1 MQLKA
6 RLVHAEA
13 GRRVV
18 RVSAWQQGACLGS
31 ALGEAESAEVAEDRA
46 IERLQQRLGATAT
59 AAPRPASTAPEAAAA
74 PVNPT
79 PARSSVI
86 RRASAEVSETSTPAE
101 PPPSPDRP
109 LLEELQPAPDDW
121 SDELAALDLQLQQLG
136 WGRDQEATYLQ
147 RAFGHPSRSRLT
159 SYGDLSAYLK
169 TVQQLSP
176 GSDPASAPVPLR
188 RADLL
193 SQCDQ
198 MLQQLQWDASQ
209 GRAFLEEHFQLASRQ
224 QLSDEQLLH
233 FNMLLEGELMESTS
247 K

>member
-31 ALGEAESAEVAEDRA
+31 ALGEAESAEAAEDRA
-46 IERLQQRLGATAT
+46 IERLQQRLG
-59 AAPRPASTAPEAAAA
+59 STAAA
-74 PVNPT
+74 PPPPAPAPIAAP
-79 PARSSVI
+79 PARTSMI
-86 RRASAEVSETSTPAE
+86 RRPSAEAAETSTPVE
-101 PPPSPDRP
+101 PPPSPELP
-109 LLEELQPAPDDW
+109 LLEGLAPAPDDW
-121 SDELAALDLQLQQLG
+121 SDELAALDLHLQRLG
-136 WGRDQEATYLQ
+136 WGRDQESTYLQ

-169 TVQQLSP
+169 AVQQLSP
-176 GSDPASAPVPLR
+176 GTDPGSAPVPLR

-198 MLQQLQWDASQ
+198 MLQQLQWDANQ

-233 FNMLLEGELMESTS
+233 FNMLLEGALLQISQ
-247 K
+247 

>member
-18 RVSAWQQGACLGS
+18 RVSAWHQGACLGS
-31 ALGEAESAEVAEDRA
+31 ALGEAENAEVAEDRA
-46 IERLQQRLGATAT
+46 IERLQQRLVTTPAGTPAPPT
-59 AAPRPASTAPEAAAA
+59 AAATPI
-74 PVNPT
+74 PT
-79 PARSSVI
+79 PQARNSVI
-86 RRASAEVSETSTPAE
+86 RRPMGEAGETSAPLEAAASPE
-101 PPPSPDRP
+101 LPPT
-109 LLEELQPAPDDW
+109 EGIQQPPDDW
-121 SDELAALDLQLQQLG
+121 SDELAALDLHLQRLG
-136 WGRDQEATYLQ
+136 WGRDQESTYLQ

-159 SYGDLSAYLK
+159 SYRDLSAYLK
-169 TVQQLSP
+169 AVQQLSP
-176 GSDPASAPVPLR
+176 GSDPGSAPVPLR

-209 GRAFLEEHFQLASRQ
+209 GRAFLEEHFQLSSRQ

-233 FNMLLEGELMESTS
+233 FNMLLEEELMQTNQNA
-247 K
+247 

>member
-31 ALGEAESAEVAEDRA
+31 ALGEAESAEAAEDRA
-46 IERLQQRLGATAT
+46 IERLQQRLG
-59 AAPRPASTAPEAAAA
+59 STAAA
-74 PVNPT
+74 PPPPAPAPIAAP
-79 PARSSVI
+79 PARTSMI
-86 RRASAEVSETSTPAE
+86 RRPRAEAAETSTPVE
-101 PPPSPDRP
+101 PPPSPELP
-109 LLEELQPAPDDW
+109 LLEGLAPAPDDW
-121 SDELAALDLQLQQLG
+121 SDELAALDLHLQRLG
-136 WGRDQEATYLQ
+136 WGRDQESTYLQ

-169 TVQQLSP
+169 AVQQLSP
-176 GSDPASAPVPLR
+176 GTDPGSAPVPLR

-198 MLQQLQWDASQ
+198 MLQQLQWDANQ

-233 FNMLLEGELMESTS
+233 FNMLLEAEVFQTH
-247 K
+247 

>member
-13 GRRVV
+13 GLRVV
-18 RVSAWQQGACLGS
+18 RVSAWHQGTCLGS

-46 IERLQQRLGATAT
+46 IERLQQRLGATAAT
-59 AAPRPASTAPEAAAA
+59 APLPASAAPAAATAPISPPPARNSLIRRPSTEAVDTSA
-74 PVNPT
+74 PVD
-79 PARSSVI
+79 A
-86 RRASAEVSETSTPAE
+86 
-101 PPPSPDRP
+101 PPSPELP
-109 LLEELQPAPDDW
+109 VLEGLTPVPDDW

-136 WGRDQEATYLQ
+136 WGRDQESTYLQ

-169 TVQQLSP
+169 AVQQLSP

-233 FNMLLEGELMESTS
+233 FNMLLEAEVFQTY
-247 K
+247 

>member
-1 MQLKA
+1 M
-6 RLVHAEA
+6 
-13 GRRVV
+13 
-18 RVSAWQQGACLGS
+18 
-31 ALGEAESAEVAEDRA
+31 GEAAE
-46 IERLQQRLGATAT
+46 TN
-59 AAPRPASTAPEAAAA
+59 APLEAPASPEL
-74 PVNPT
+74 PPT
-79 PARSSVI
+79 EGI
-86 RRASAEVSETSTPAE
+86 Q
-101 PPPSPDRP
+101 
-109 LLEELQPAPDDW
+109 QPPDDW
-121 SDELAALDLQLQQLG
+121 SDELAALDLHLQRLG
-136 WGRDQEATYLQ
+136 WDRDQESTYLQ

>member
-46 IERLQQRLGATAT
+46 IERLQKRLVTTPAGTPAPPT
-59 AAPRPASTAPEAAAA
+59 AAATPI
-74 PVNPT
+74 PT
-79 PARSSVI
+79 PQARNSVI
-86 RRASAEVSETSTPAE
+86 RRPMGEAAETSAPLEAPTSPE
-101 PPPSPDRP
+101 LPPT
-109 LLEELQPAPDDW
+109 EGIQQPPDDW
-121 SDELAALDLQLQQLG
+121 SDELAALDLHLQRLG
-136 WGRDQEATYLQ
+136 WDRDQESTYLQ

-247 K
+247 Q

>member
-18 RVSAWQQGACLGS
+18 RVSAWHQGACLGS

-46 IERLQQRLGATAT
+46 IERLQQRLGATP
-59 AAPRPASTAPEAAAA
+59 AAALLPSSAAPEAEAA
-74 PVNPT
+74 PISPQ
-79 PARSSVI
+79 PARNSVI
-86 RRASAEVSETSTPAE
+86 RRTSAEASETSAPVE
-101 PPPSPDRP
+101 PPPSPELP
-109 LLEELQPAPDDW
+109 LLEGLQQSPDDW
-121 SDELAALDLQLQQLG
+121 SDELAALDLQLRQLG
-136 WGRDQEATYLQ
+136 WGRDQESTYLQ

-159 SYGDLSAYLK
+159 SYGDLNAYLK
-169 TVQQLSP
+169 AVQQLSP

-188 RADLL
+188 RTDLL
-193 SQCDQ
+193 SQCDE
-198 MLQQLQWDASQ
+198 MLQKLQWDASQ

-233 FNMLLEGELMESTS
+233 FNMLLEAELFQTH
-247 K
+247 